1 MFDNEE
7 IEFMGSGVTEF
18 YGIYSHLHIWF
29 IPKYSIGWYEYY
41 GRLKFRATN
50 FYII

>member
-29 IPKYSIGWYEYY
+29 IPKYSIGT
-41 GRLKFRATN
+41 ATMSPGPKESLP
-50 FYII
+50 